1 MFIDLQI
8 YELGNVTGELGMS
21 VCKVMSTKV

>member
-8 YELGNVTGELGMS
+8 YELGNVKGELGMS
-21 VCKVMSTKV
+21 VGKVMSTKV